1 MKMVLPWQIVFYMRR
16 FFGKKKG
23 SGAIY
28 GILIKYY
35 KQNKKRFLTPFLPP
49 FLLIVSKMIQ
59 LECYNDT
66 NKIMKISSKKLNKRQ
81 ELILNYVAEKKDA
94 FSVADILA
102 YIEKEVEEISRITV
116 VRDLGLLTDKGFLAR
131 EGAGRSVCYRIS
143 PQFNLLKKIDVKEY
157 FDIPQDKRVIQK
169 QFNFEVFALLA
180 NDIFDPDEQ
189 KYLTSLHKEF
199 QSHLQRLQSDT
210 LIKKEFERIM
220 IEFSW
225 KSSQIEGNTY
235 SLLDTENLIK
245 DNKKAEGKTEEET
258 QMILNH
264 KNIFNFI
271 LENRDEFVV
280 LSRAKIEQVHTML
293 VKNLHI
299 TKNLRKAPVGITG
312 TNYSPLDNQFQI
324 QEAFS
329 AMVDLINAKKS
340 FFEKSLLCLALLSYI
355 QAFEDGNK
363 RTARLVSNALLL
375 AHNSTPMSYRAVNEV
390 EYKKASILFYEQNN
404 ISYLKRIFMEQFEF
418 AVKNHFI

>member
-1 MKMVLPWQIVFYMRR
+1 
-16 FFGKKKG
+16 
-23 SGAIY
+23 
-28 GILIKYY
+28 
-35 KQNKKRFLTPFLPP
+35 
-49 FLLIVSKMIQ
+49 MIQ

-66 NKIMKISSKKLNKRQ
+66 NKVMEMSSKKLNKRQ
-81 ELILNYVAEKKDA
+81 ELILNYIAKKNDA
-94 FSVADILA
+94 FSVVNILA
-102 YIEKEVEEISRITV
+102 YIEKDIEKVSRITA
-116 VRDLGLLTDKGFLAR
+116 VRDLGLLTDEGFLIR
-131 EGAGRSVCYRIS
+131 EGAGRAVRYRIS

-157 FDIPQDKRVIQK
+157 FNVPQDERTIRKR
-169 QFNFEVFALLA
+169 FNFEVFTLLTD
-180 NDIFDPDEQ
+180 DIFIANEQ

-199 QSHLQRLQSDT
+199 QSHLQRIQSDT

-245 DNKKAEGKTEEET
+245 NNKKAEGKTEEET

-264 KNIFNFI
+264 KNAFNFI
-271 LENRDEFVV
+271 LENRDEFMI
-280 LSRAKIEQVHTML
+280 LSRAKIENVHAML
-293 VKNLHI
+293 IENLQI

-312 TNYSPLDNQFQI
+312 TNYRPLDNQFQI
-324 QEAFS
+324 EEAFS
-329 AMVDLINAKKS
+329 AMIDLINAKKD
-340 FFEKSLLCLALLSYI
+340 FFEKSLLSLALLSYI

-375 AHNSTPMSYRAVNEV
+375 SHNSTPMSYRAVNEV

-404 ISYLKRIFMEQFEF
+404 ISYFKRIFIKQFEF